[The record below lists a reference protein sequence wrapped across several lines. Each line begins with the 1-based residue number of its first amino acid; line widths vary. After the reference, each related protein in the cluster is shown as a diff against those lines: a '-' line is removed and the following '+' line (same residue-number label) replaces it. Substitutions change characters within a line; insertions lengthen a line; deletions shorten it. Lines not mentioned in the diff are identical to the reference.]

1 MANLSELVGTFIQN
15 TMSPSGGERIGNVL
29 KNLQANVGNMVA
41 AAGGADGILNKV
53 LETAKTTLGNAAA
66 SPAQAGGLG
75 AVLGSLLGGGGSS
88 VAGAVKGGA
97 LAMLAGVAYKA
108 LTNAGQG
115 AEGGSAPV
123 FSGGA
128 VPVGMTAAQTP
139 ADHQVLANTAE
150 LVIKGMINAAKAD
163 GEVSADEITRI
174 VGKLKEAGMTGDT
187 EAWIMKEL
195 RQPLDLDAFAAAI
208 PNQEVAAQVYAAS
221 LLAIEVDTPQER
233 AYLSELA
240 TKTGLDAAV
249 VQNIQQTL
257 GAKV

>member
-15 TMSPSGGERIGNVL
+15 TMSQSGGERIGNVL
-29 KNLQANVGNMVA
+29 KDLQANVGNMVGS
-41 AAGGADGILNKV
+41 AGGASGILNKV
-53 LETAKTTLGNAAA
+53 LETAKTTLRDASTNPTQAA
-66 SPAQAGGLG
+66 GLG
-75 AVLGSLLGGGGSS
+75 AALGALLGGGGSS
-88 VAGAVKGGA
+88 VSGAVKGGA

-108 LTNAGQG
+108 LTSAGQG
-115 AEGGSAPV
+115 AEAGAATA

-174 VGKLKEAGMTGDT
+174 VGKLKAAGMEGDA

-221 LLAIEVDTPQER
+221 LLAIEVDTPQEQT
-233 AYLSELA
+233 YLSDLA
-240 TKTGLDAAV
+240 KKTGLNAAV
-249 VQNIQQTL
+249 VQNIRQTL
-257 GAKV
+257 GVKV